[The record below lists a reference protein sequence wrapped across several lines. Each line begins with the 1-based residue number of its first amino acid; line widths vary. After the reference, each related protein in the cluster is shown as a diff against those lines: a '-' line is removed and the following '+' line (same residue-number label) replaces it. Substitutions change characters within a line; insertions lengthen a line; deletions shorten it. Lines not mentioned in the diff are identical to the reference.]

1 MKKLLLFI
9 LFCFSLNAYAE
20 QKYNPYNNEYE
31 IVPDNFEPT
40 YNPFSGEYEMA
51 PQGASPEFNPYSGE
65 WEFAK

>member
-9 LFCFSLNAYAE
+9 LICFSLNAYAE

-31 IVPDNFEPT
+31 IVPDNN
-40 YNPFSGEYEMA
+40 NPFSGEYEMA